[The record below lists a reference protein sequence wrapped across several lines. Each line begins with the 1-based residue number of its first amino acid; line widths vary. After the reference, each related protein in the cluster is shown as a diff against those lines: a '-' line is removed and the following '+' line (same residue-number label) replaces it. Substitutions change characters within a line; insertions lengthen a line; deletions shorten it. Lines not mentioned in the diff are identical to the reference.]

1 MRYNRIRKSRRLPL
15 KKLIHLVMEGT
26 RTEPQYFSIFRSDEY
41 VLKFHK
47 NRRNETSPKGLVK
60 RAESVEKEDGL
71 SKADQIWIVSDK
83 DNWTNEHFKILE
95 IWERKPQH
103 NHALSNPSFEYWLL
117 LHFEDTNVSSQ
128 DDCLN
133 RLKKYIHGYDKNL
146 DVKIFTPELIEK
158 AVSRAKRRNALA
170 EGNCLDYQ
178 GSTVYKLV
186 EGLIEETPES

>member
-117 LHFEDTNVSSQ
+117 LHFEDTGVSSQ

-133 RLKKYIHGYDKNL
+133 RLKKYLQGYDKNL
-146 DVKIFTPELIEK
+146 DIKVFTPELIKK
-158 AVSRAKRRNALA
+158 AVLRAKKRNDNAD
-170 EGNCLDYQ
+170 GNCFDYQ

-186 EGLIEETPES
+186 EILLD